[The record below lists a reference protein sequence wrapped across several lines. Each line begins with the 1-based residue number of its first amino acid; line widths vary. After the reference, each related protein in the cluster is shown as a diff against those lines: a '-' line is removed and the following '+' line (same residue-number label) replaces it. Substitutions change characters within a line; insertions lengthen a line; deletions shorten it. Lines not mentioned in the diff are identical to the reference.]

1 MSGLTAVEGS
11 PRPPAPPPAAGPEAL
26 GSPVEKQ
33 VGDLK
38 LRQIA
43 RREHLI
49 FRPQPLG
56 DLTDRGAAQQAA
68 AGGIGKH
75 RLNVAGRQLARIHLH
90 RQTLQLLGAA
100 LHHFASKPTTSPVRV
115 AIGMTFSAQPAAC
128 LDPSGPGERNFALP
142 KPVKGS
148 ILASQPLGS
157 RQMSVEGGGPR

>member
-90 RQTLQLLGAA
+90 RQSLQLLVASLREQAYDFARAGCHRDDILGAA
-100 LHHFASKPTTSPVRV
+100 GRLPGSLWPGRAEFCVAQAGQRIDSGLATVGKPANV
-115 AIGMTFSAQPAAC
+115 G
-128 LDPSGPGERNFALP
+128 
-142 KPVKGS
+142 
-148 ILASQPLGS
+148 
-157 RQMSVEGGGPR
+157 